1 MFNKR
6 TDLAVEAWQ
15 IAGEQAQEKGKLSGV
30 DTREY
35 TEGGATITVVDIL
48 DERGEQAV
56 GKPRGRYVT
65 LEFDPNHISDQ
76 FTSIV
81 ETAAKELKG
90 LMPEHVDPDTA
101 SVLVIG
107 LGNWHIT
114 PDAIGPRTIENIM
127 VTRHLVEQVPEYFS
141 SYRPVSALAPGVLGI
156 TGMESLDIIRGVCS
170 NVKPDFIIAVD
181 ALVSRSVSRL
191 CRTIQFSNTGIS
203 PGSGIGNTRASI
215 GRDTLGIPVIAA
227 GIPTVVDAATL
238 AYDMVEQSG
247 GSPDAALLEKMSG
260 TLHVSPKDVDKKV
273 QDIAKLLGY
282 AINMALHD
290 FSVEDITS
298 FLS

>member
-1 MFNKR
+1 MFKHR

-15 IAGEQAQEKGKLSGV
+15 LAGEQAKEKEKLSGV
-30 DTREY
+30 DTKEY
-35 TEGGATITVVDIL
+35 TEGGANITVVDIL

-56 GKPRGRYVT
+56 GKAKGRYVT
-65 LEFDPNHISDQ
+65 LEFDPRHLSDN

-90 LMPEHVDPDTA
+90 LLPGTDDSDAA
-101 SVLVIG
+101 SVLIIG

-114 PDAIGPRTIENIM
+114 PDAIGPRTVENIM
-127 VTRHLVEQVPEYFS
+127 VTRHLVEQMPEYFS
-141 SYRPVSALAPGVLGI
+141 SFRRVSALAPGVLGI

-170 NVKPDFIIAVD
+170 NVKPDYIIAVD

-191 CRTIQFSNTGIS
+191 CRTIQLSDTGIS

-215 GRDTLGIPVIAA
+215 GRDSLGIPVIAA

-247 GSPDAALLEKMSG
+247 GTPNAESLDKMSG
-260 TLHVSPKDVDKKV
+260 MLHVSPKDVDKKV

-290 FSVEDITS
+290 LSVEDITS

>member
-1 MFNKR
+1 M
-6 TDLAVEAWQ
+6 
-15 IAGEQAQEKGKLSGV
+15 
-30 DTREY
+30 
-35 TEGGATITVVDIL
+35 
-48 DERGEQAV
+48 
-56 GKPRGRYVT
+56 
-65 LEFDPNHISDQ
+65 
-76 FTSIV
+76 

-114 PDAIGPRTIENIM
+114 QDAIGPRTIENIM

-298 FLS
+298 FLI